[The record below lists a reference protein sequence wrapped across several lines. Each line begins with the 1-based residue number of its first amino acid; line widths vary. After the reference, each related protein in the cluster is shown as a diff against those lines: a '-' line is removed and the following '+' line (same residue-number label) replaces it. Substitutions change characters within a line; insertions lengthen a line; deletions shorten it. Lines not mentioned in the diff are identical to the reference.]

1 MNVDILRSEVYY
13 SAQRSQ
19 GAGGQ
24 HVNRTNSAVTL
35 RWLYSHSRALNDWEK
50 SRVTERLGSRIN
62 EIGEL
67 FIRAETSRNQLSNKE
82 EAFEKLLS
90 LLKEAFHREKKRVPT
105 KPTRSSQRRRLDS
118 KTKHSDKKNQRGKKW
133 I

>member
-1 MNVDILRSEVYY
+1 M
-13 SAQRSQ
+13 
-19 GAGGQ
+19 
-24 HVNRTNSAVTL
+24 NRTNSAVTL
-35 RWLYSHSRALNDWEK
+35 RWLYAHSRAVNEWEK
-50 SRVTERLGSRIN
+50 TRISERLQSRIN

-82 EAFEKLLS
+82 EAFAKLLE

-118 KTKHSDKKNQRGKKW
+118 KTKHAEKKSGRGKKW